1 MNSKTHLLLA
11 LTMLIW
17 AGSFIFIKIG
27 LKELDPFN
35 LAFYRF
41 LLASPLLMAWV
52 FWKRGLAKPSGSE
65 WLHLSV
71 LALSGVTL
79 LYAFQFLALKYTT
92 ATNASI
98 LINTSAVFV
107 ALWGLV
113 KGEAN
118 PRKLAGV
125 FLSFAGVVLIVSKGT
140 LEFFSSKT
148 IFGDVLMIVD
158 GFLWAV
164 YTVLGSKML
173 LKYDHETLTAYAFA
187 LGTIF
192 LIPFALMSGFANPVT
207 FNPETVAALLYLS
220 ILCSVFAYVVWY
232 YALTNADSTSVA
244 VYVYLVPLFTAIF
257 AFYALNEKPDFFTAI
272 GGIITIAGVYLT
284 TAKQH
289 Q

>member
-1 MNSKTHLLLA
+1 MNSKTHILLG

-27 LKELDPFN
+27 LKSLDPFN

-41 LLASPLLMAWV
+41 LIASPLLMAWV
-52 FWKRGLAKPSGSE
+52 FWKKGFVKPGRFD
-65 WLHLSV
+65 WINLSI

-79 LYAFQFLALKYTT
+79 LYAFQFLALEYTT

-107 ALWGLV
+107 ALWGFV
-113 KGEAN
+113 KREAN
-118 PRKLAGV
+118 PRKLFGV
-125 FLSFAGVVLIVSKGT
+125 FLSFTGVVLIVSKGT

-148 IFGDVLMIVD
+148 LFGDILMIVD
-158 GFLWAV
+158 GFLWAI

-187 LGTIF
+187 LGTAY
-192 LIPFALMSGFANPVT
+192 LVPFALLAGVANPLT
-207 FNPETVAALLYLS
+207 FNSETLTALLYLS
-220 ILCSVFAYVVWY
+220 LLCSVFAYVVWY

-257 AFYALNEKPDFFTAI
+257 AFYALGEKPDFFTAI
-272 GGIITIAGVYLT
+272 GGIITISGVYLT

>member
-11 LTMLIW
+11 STMLIW
-17 AGSFIFIKIG
+17 AGSFIFIKVG
-27 LKELDPFN
+27 LRYLDPYN

-41 LLASPLLMAWV
+41 LIASPLLLAWV
-52 FWKRGLAKPSGSE
+52 FWKRGVVKPNGFD
-65 WLHLSV
+65 WVYLSI

-107 ALWGLV
+107 AIWGFV
-113 KGEAN
+113 KGETN
-118 PRKLAGV
+118 PWKVAGV
-125 FLSFAGVVLIVSKGT
+125 FLSFAGVILIVSKGT

-148 IFGDVLMIVD
+148 LFGDVLMIID

-173 LKYDHETLTAYAFA
+173 LKYDHETLTAYAFV
-187 LGTIF
+187 LGTVF
-192 LIPFALMSGFANPVT
+192 LLPFALYAGLANP
-207 FNPETVAALLYLS
+207 FMLNSETIAALLYLS

-232 YALTNADSTSVA
+232 YALSNADSTSVA

-257 AFYALNEKPDFFTAI
+257 AFYALNERPDLFTAV
-272 GGIITIAGVYLT
+272 GGIITISGVYLT